1 MTGWTRWLKFNAVG
15 ALGIVVQLGVLAL
28 LTGVFQV
35 QYLIA
40 TAIAVESAVLH
51 NFAWHER
58 FTWADRRGSER
69 LCRLLKFNATTG
81 AFSIAGNVIFS
92 KLLGEQAG
100 GTSANICGIGLCS
113 VINFLL
119 NDRLVFVRNVE
130 TLCLAR
136 PRGDVASN
144 VSTYEAG

>member
-1 MTGWTRWLKFNAVG
+1 MTGWMRWVKFNAVG
-15 ALGIVVQLGVLAL
+15 ALGILVQLGVLEL
-28 LTGVFQV
+28 LTAVFEV

-51 NFAWHER
+51 NYVWHER

-92 KLLGEQAG
+92 KLLAG
-100 GTSANICGIGLCS
+100 AGLGHLAANACAIGLCS

-119 NDRLVFVRNVE
+119 NDRLVFVTNVE
-130 TLCLAR
+130 T
-136 PRGDVASN
+136 
-144 VSTYEAG
+144 

>member
-1 MTGWTRWLKFNAVG
+1 MTGWTRWLKFNGVG
-15 ALGIVVQLGVLAL
+15 ALGIVAQLGVLAL
-28 LTGVFQV
+28 LTGVFHV

-51 NFAWHER
+51 NFVWHER

-69 LCRLLKFNATTG
+69 LRRLLKFNATTG

-92 KLLGEQAG
+92 KLLRGAG
-100 GTSANICGIGLCS
+100 LGHFSASVCAIGLCS

-119 NDRLVFVRNVE
+119 NDRFVFKKVE

-136 PRGDVASN
+136 QQGNVASN
-144 VSTYEAG
+144 VYTYEAD

>member
-1 MTGWTRWLKFNAVG
+1 MTGWTRWLKFNGVG
-15 ALGIVVQLGVLAL
+15 ALGIVAQLGVLAL
-28 LTGVFQV
+28 LTGVFHV

-51 NFAWHER
+51 NFVWHER
-58 FTWADRRGSER
+58 FTWADRKGSEG

-92 KLLGEQAG
+92 KLLREAG
-100 GTSANICGIGLCS
+100 LGHFSASVSAIGLCS

-119 NDRLVFVRNVE
+119 NDRFVFKKVE
-130 TLCLAR
+130 TLSLELQ
-136 PRGDVASN
+136 RGNIASN
-144 VSTYEAG
+144 VYTYEAD